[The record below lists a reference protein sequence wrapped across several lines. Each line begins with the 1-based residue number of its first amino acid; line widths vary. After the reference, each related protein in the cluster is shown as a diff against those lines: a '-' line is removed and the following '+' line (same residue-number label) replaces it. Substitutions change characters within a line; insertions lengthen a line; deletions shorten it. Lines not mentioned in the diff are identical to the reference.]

1 MKILDQNKIDF
12 IALKEAIAKPR
23 PYQKSTAKFWDD
35 PHIAKQ
41 MLNYHLDP
49 EVEAASKKAKT
60 IQAET
65 AFIISTIQLDQ
76 SKSMID
82 LGCGPGLYAD
92 EFAKVAGSV
101 LGIDLSQNSIDYAT
115 QTVLPH
121 HHNLSFK
128 QMNYLDLEDKSLYDL
143 ATLIYYDFGAL
154 NLHEQDD
161 LLSRIHRALKKNGTL
176 VLDVL
181 SDQARHEESMELK
194 FYPSG
199 FFSDEPYIE
208 IHRKF
213 VFKDP
218 LIRADQYTLIDE
230 AGHTRIIRNYDR
242 LYTMSEITNLLMD
255 HGFRITGLYRNL
267 QGDPYTVD
275 STTMGIF
282 AQKI

>member
-35 PHIAKQ
+35 PHISKQ

-49 EVEAASKKAKT
+49 EVEAASRKAKT
-60 IQAET
+60 IKAET

-76 SKSMID
+76 GKSMID

-121 HHNLSFK
+121 HLNLSFK
-128 QMNYLDLEDKSLYDL
+128 QMNYLDLEDESLYDL

-194 FYPSG
+194 FYPNG
-199 FFSDEPYIE
+199 FFSDEPYFE

-213 VFKDP
+213 VFRDP